1 LRGFHRAHRFCP
13 FDRSPLSEQ
22 PVAELVAGKPSSR
35 QSGVYGERYA
45 VRGFV
50 GRGAMTSVLLG
61 EDVFSHLP
69 VAIKVLDERHA
80 QDTAI
85 RKRFAQ
91 ESAAMGRV
99 QHPNVVQALAW
110 GEGADGLPYLV
121 LEHLEGESFADLL
134 QRSPLPPGPIAMLV
148 LRQIASALGAAHRA
162 GVVHRDIKP
171 ANILLL
177 GEPGAPRSA
186 KLLDFGL
193 AKVLEGS
200 AVTIAGTAIGT
211 FEYMAPEQVV
221 SEPVDARTDIYG
233 LGVVAYRALTG
244 RLPFADEG
252 VMLLAR
258 QLISP
263 PPRPSELRPGIDERA
278 ERVLLAATRKDPAH
292 RYPSMDDF
300 LEDIERIGGLR
311 EGPLVADRLPRGR
324 DAYRPGPGY
333 ARSAARYLH
342 GKLGQPIPEYERD
355 DEA

>member
-1 LRGFHRAHRFCP
+1 LRAFHRAHRFCP
-13 FDRSPLSEQ
+13 FDQSPLSDR
-22 PVAELVAGKPSSR
+22 PVAELVEGRPSSR

-50 GRGAMTSVLLG
+50 GRGSMTNVLLG

-69 VAIKVLDERHA
+69 VAIKILDERHA
-80 QDTAI
+80 HDAAI

-99 QHPNVVQALAW
+99 HHPHVVQALAW

-134 QRSPLPPGPIAMLV
+134 QRSPLPPMPISMLV
-148 LRQIASALGAAHRA
+148 LRQMASALEATHQA

-171 ANILLL
+171 ANILLI
-177 GEPGAPRSA
+177 GEPGAPRAS

-244 RLPFADEG
+244 RLPFPDEG

-263 PPRPSELRPGIDERA
+263 PPRPSELRPGLDPRA
-278 ERVLLAATRKDPAH
+278 ERMLLAAIRKDPAQ

-300 LEDIERIGGLR
+300 LDDLELIAGLR
-311 EGPLVADRLPRGR
+311 EGELLADCLPGGE
-324 DAYRPGPGY
+324 DVYHPGPGY

-342 GKLGQPIPEYERD
+342 GKLGRPLPDYEG
-355 DEA
+355 